1 MLPVWPCLLI
11 VPPVL
16 NQQADRNFAPNPG
29 FELPDGGA
37 PAFWHQRTP
46 TDGERELAWV
56 IDEPHSGQRCLRITN
71 RADTRSRWRTG
82 HLRDIRL
89 RPGTAAELSGWVRH
103 AGGDGTAY
111 LRLYFLGPK
120 GEIVEQPASSTVM
133 GEAPWTHV
141 SLRTRVPG
149 SAAFSMVYCEKDGP
163 GTGWYDD
170 IELHGEIWDGDP
182 KPEPVP
188 PIVYGADDFDRLA
201 GIRAIRWAN
210 RRVLRPQA
218 GDAPRQAEIWFTGDT
233 ARYDVTVRYAEK
245 PVGAT
250 GMALT
255 VNGQP
260 VAPVER
266 AGPTAEPARTAG
278 LTWTEIGARGINVQH
293 HSRLLLDVS
302 VEEGEQCRIASLR
315 LAPVGSFEGELLP
328 AEATQLP
335 PSLFCYP
342 TSLERKAL
350 RSQLHSYIAAHFTKP
365 LQEQREADL
374 SGLKTP
380 DDWRRRQAET
390 RAMLPRILGD
400 FGEKRPLNPQIV
412 GEIERDEYTIEKLV
426 FESQPGYYVPCNFY
440 VPKNRELPAPGVL
453 FTCGHAG
460 EGKGYHLYH
469 ECCLGLVLKG
479 YCVLAVEPMGQ
490 GERSEYFDPDTGKPT
505 VPLTVSQHHQLLRP
519 SWLVGRSLAGH
530 RTWDMH
536 RACDY
541 LVSRPEVDAAKLA
554 VVGNSGG
561 GQMALLT
568 MAYDERIDVCAAAHP
583 GGSCENVYLTGS
595 NLFDRRLLSLIAP
608 RPCRFIVGRD
618 SGEERGHRTKYEDML
633 RFYGGLG
640 ADEERLS
647 FVLVDGVHDMKQPK
661 REAAYEWL
669 NRWLGK
675 EAEGSAEPELAPES
689 AEALWCTESG
699 LTLTS
704 LGGES
709 GRTITAKLAE
719 KISPDRITPASAPQ
733 AQAAVASLKQAVVSR
748 LGARAAEAQ
757 EAPGARAAGEVAWQG
772 IPVRKLL
779 IASEPGIELP
789 ALLLL
794 PEDAD
799 PSRPIVLHA
808 SGAGKPSSMDNTAL
822 PLELARQGCRV
833 LSVDVRGVGE
843 ADPSPEPPPSPSR
856 GYNPAQWSRDVAAIN
871 CAYGSTTM
879 LAMRAFDLGRAVDWL
894 RAQGEYADAPVAV
907 VGEGL
912 GGVWAMVAAALD
924 DRIAAVACRRT
935 LTSYKAVVS
944 AQHYEVQGYFWVPG
958 ALRDYDLPDLPALV
972 APRPVVWLDSV
983 APQRGPAPEATVRE
997 ALAWSQSIFA
1007 GADVPDVLRVKTT
1020 ADPSSPTEAAA
1031 AFAAFLQSW

>member
-16 NQQADRNFAPNPG
+16 NQQADRNLAPDPG
-29 FELPDGGA
+29 FEQADGDT

-46 TDGERELAWV
+46 TDTERQLAWAA
-56 IDEPHSGQRCLRITN
+56 DNPHTGARCLSITN
-71 RADTRSRWRTG
+71 RSDTKSRWRTG

-89 RPGTAAELSGWVRH
+89 RPGTAAALSGWVRH
-103 AGGDGTAY
+103 AGGDGSAY
-111 LRLYFLGPK
+111 LTLYFLGAK
-120 GEIVEQPASSTVM
+120 GEVVEQPTSGAVT

-141 SLRTRVPG
+141 TLTARVPG

-170 IELHGEIWDGDP
+170 IELHGETWDGEP

-188 PIVYGADDFDRLA
+188 PIVYRADDFDRLE
-201 GIRAIRWAN
+201 GLRPVRWADQ
-210 RRVLRPQA
+210 RVLQPQE
-218 GDAPRQAEIWFTGDT
+218 GEERRQAEIWFTGDT
-233 ARYDVTVRYAEK
+233 AQYDVTVRYAERPAATVK
-245 PVGAT
+245 LSLQVNELDPVLLA
-250 GMALT
+250 A
-255 VNGQP
+255 
-260 VAPVER
+260 A
-266 AGPTAEPARTAG
+266 PTADRPSQTAG
-278 LTWTEIGARGINVQH
+278 LTWMQMAAQRLNVQR
-293 HSRLLLDVS
+293 HSRIVLGVA

-315 LAPVGSFEGELLP
+315 LAPVAAFNGELLP
-328 AEATQLP
+328 AEAAQLP

-350 RSQLHSYIAAHFTKP
+350 RSQLHSYIAAHFTDP

-374 SGLKTP
+374 SALKAP
-380 DDWRRRQAET
+380 EDWQRRQAET

-400 FGEKRPLNPQIV
+400 FGEKCPLNPQLV
-412 GEIERDEYTIEKLV
+412 GKIERDRYSIEKIII
-426 FESQPGYYVPCNFY
+426 ESQPGYYVPCNFY

-453 FTCGHAG
+453 FTCGHSG

-469 ECCLGLVLKG
+469 ESCLGLVLKG

-490 GERSEYFDPDTGKPT
+490 GERSEYFDPDTGQPT

-541 LVSRPEVDAAKLA
+541 LVSRPEVDPEKLA
-554 VVGNSGG
+554 VAGNSGG

-568 MAYDERIDVCAAAHP
+568 MAFDERIDVCAAAHP

-595 NLFDRRLLSLIAP
+595 NLFDRRILSLIAP

-618 SGEERGHRTKYEDML
+618 SGEEAGHRAKYEDML
-633 RFYGGLG
+633 RFYRGLG
-640 ADEERLS
+640 EDEERLS

-699 LTLTS
+699 LTLKS
-704 LGGES
+704 LDGES
-709 GRTITAKLAE
+709 GRTIAAKLAE
-719 KISPDRITPASAPQ
+719 EISPDRTTPGDGPQ
-733 AQAAVASLKQAVVSR
+733 ARAAVASLKQAVASRIGAR
-748 LGARAAEAQ
+748 LGDEGQ
-757 EAPGARAAGEVAWQG
+757 APGARDAGEVAWQG

-779 IASEPGIELP
+779 IASEPGIELA

-794 PEDAD
+794 PEGAD

-808 SGAGKPSSMDNTAL
+808 SDAGKPSAMDESAL
-822 PLELARQGCRV
+822 PLELAKRGYRV

-856 GYNPAQWSRDVAAIN
+856 GYNPAQWSRDVGAIN
-871 CAYGSTTM
+871 CAYGNTTM
-879 LAMRAFDLGRAVDWL
+879 LAMRAFDLSRAVDWL
-894 RAQGEYADAPVAV
+894 RAQGEFADAPVAL

-912 GGVWAMVAAALD
+912 GGLWAMVAAALD
-924 DRIAAVACRRT
+924 DRIAAVACRGT
-935 LTSYKAVVS
+935 LLSYRALVN
-944 AQHYEVQGYFWVPG
+944 AQYYEVQGYFWVPG
-958 ALRDYDLPDLPALV
+958 AVRDYDLPDLPALV
-972 APRPVVWLDSV
+972 APRPVLWLDSV
-983 APQRGPAPEATVRE
+983 DPQLRPAPEATVRE

-1007 GADVPDVLRVKTT
+1007 AVDAPNSLHMKTA
-1020 ADPSSPTEAAA
+1020 ADPAAS
-1031 AFAAFLQSW
+1031 FDEFLQSP